1 MIKLQLFVHISNGTN
16 NKKKE
21 RIHAFLLT
29 HVVLKQCSIIHAAA
43 VFCRKFSQCFVELA
57 LLSSDQ
63 HKRTRSFTWYTV
75 PSTCS
80 RRVIQI
86 PKFQRIVYD
95 FKKIPLIASLLLTA
109 DDIAVVNSNYDQDNN
124 KNTSDA
130 PYQDNTVWNICQ

>member
-29 HVVLKQCSIIHAAA
+29 HVVLKQCSIIHATA
-43 VFCRKFSQCFVELA
+43 VVCRTFSQCIVELA
-57 LLSSDQ
+57 LLSSD
-63 HKRTRSFTWYTV
+63 HRSFTWYTV